1 MEMELRKEKERVHA
15 NNLKNMQWREGG
27 FDEPVDNR
35 KFYSITRQG
44 RHIKNAI
51 APKIAPGKKFL
62 DFCCGEGDM
71 AIFMARNGADVIGID
86 ISDVSIEIANKKAQV
101 AGMSIKPLFLT
112 MDAESMSFADN
123 SFDYVLCTGVLH
135 HLDLKKVYPELARV
149 LKPGGQV
156 ICGEPLAYNP
166 VFQLYRKM
174 TPKLRTEWEANHILT
189 KESIYAAKKNFGK
202 IDIKFF
208 YLAALLAV
216 PFRHTPVFKP
226 VLGFFE
232 IVDAVLLKIPG
243 IQWLAWQTIF
253 VLSDPKE

>member
-1 MEMELRKEKERVHA
+1 MEQRKIKEREHA
-15 NNLKNMQWREGG
+15 NNLKNMLRRADDAEAAA
-27 FDEPVDNR
+27 DNK
-35 KFYSITRQG
+35 KFYSITRKSR
-44 RHIKNAI
+44 RHIDNWVAQR
-51 APKIAPGKKFL
+51 IAPGKKFL
-62 DFCCGEGDM
+62 DFCCGEGDVSVSL
-71 AIFMARNGADVIGID
+71 ASLGADITGID
-86 ISDVSIEIANKKAQV
+86 ISDVSIKFANEKAQKS
-101 AGMSIKPLFLT
+101 GQENKPLFLV
-112 MDAESMSFADN
+112 MDGENMAFAAN
-123 SFDYVLCTGVLH
+123 SFDYIVCTGVLH